1 MVSMNRTWKNFYVF
15 KGTLK
20 EWLNLTILAPTVSKW
35 HPLKIT
41 GSLSVSVTSLYAQA
55 NFV

>member
-1 MVSMNRTWKNFYVF
+1 MNRTWKNFYVF

-55 NFV
+55 YFV